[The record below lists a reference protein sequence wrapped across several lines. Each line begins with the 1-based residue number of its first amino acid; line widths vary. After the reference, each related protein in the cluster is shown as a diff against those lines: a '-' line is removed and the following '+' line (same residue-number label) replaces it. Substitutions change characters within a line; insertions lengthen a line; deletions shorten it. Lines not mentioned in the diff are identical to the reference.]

1 MAVKISNDGTASKSL
16 LFDFQKQQ
24 MNVITQDISDVTNH
38 LLLGRA
44 KTGNLK
50 HNGSNGKPFLIKL

>member
-1 MAVKISNDGTASKSL
+1 VRSWL